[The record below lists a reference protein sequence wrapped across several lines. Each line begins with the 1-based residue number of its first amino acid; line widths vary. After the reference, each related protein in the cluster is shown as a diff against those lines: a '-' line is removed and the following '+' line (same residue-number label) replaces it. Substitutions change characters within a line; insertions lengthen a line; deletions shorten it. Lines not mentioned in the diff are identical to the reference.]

1 MLHNRRVSISRLLG
15 LDDGIGKKEWRPDE
29 KMEGEKVFVALPE
42 LFVFSHVS
50 FFLFF
55 YVTLAEN
62 VFDLILGWVYFGFGS
77 LNGCFFRIRVFLLFW
92 QRDFWETSTVIN
104 IVSQDREPP
113 DSHFLFLYDGVCY
126 GLLLL
131 CHLYLRM
138 IEGRERMLRWN
149 LPGYC
154 FCVCSAWLGSSW
166 EGMVC
171 LWYTVYVQVF
181 HHPLFQDQHIITTSS
196 ALQSTSFYYSETSYS
211 TVRRSQSSTT
221 PPPTR
226 QFSSLASNS
235 TSGEVNI
242 I

>member
-77 LNGCFFRIRVFLLFW
+77 LNGLTVFLESECSFCFDNEISERLPLLS
-92 QRDFWETSTVIN
+92 TSFHKIESHQIVIFFFVWWGLLW
-104 IVSQDREPP
+104 IVIVVPPVFTDDRGTRKNATME
-113 DSHFLFLYDGVCY
+113 FAWVLFLCVFGLIGFQLGRY
-126 GLLLL
+126 GLSVVHGP
-131 CHLYLRM
+131 CSS
-138 IEGRERMLRWN
+138 
-149 LPGYC
+149 LP
-154 FCVCSAWLGSSW
+154 SP
-166 EGMVC
+166 
-171 LWYTVYVQVF
+171 TV
-181 HHPLFQDQHIITTSS
+181 QDQHIIVTTSS

-211 TVRRSQSSTT
+211 TVRRSQASTT

-226 QFSSLASNS
+226 QFSSLAGNS
-235 TSGEVNI
+235 TSGEV
-242 I
+242 